1 MPLAPAMPRKV
12 ALALGKRDGEDTALL
27 CAYAAEKVLTRS
39 DVVTALH
46 VSDTPAPSWC
56 ACDAWACSCFAATRW
71 HATAAP
77 LAADARAAADALR
90 VVEGEKRATTYTAD
104 SNLPPW
110 IPDSCKELMR
120 AAFDEPATA
129 AELDA
134 GSAVSAA
141 DAIVDFCATELKP
154 DLLLLGARPRGLIS
168 RVFASSVSSYAV
180 ENSET
185 PVLVVR
191 GSALALPREP
201 ATPLQLG
208 DAGAV
213 RRIALCLDGSPAGR
227 RMVAWAAATL
237 LRPADDIYLLH
248 SPAGLEAADLLPA
261 MGEIEACRIALISHG
276 FPENHISPVE
286 LDFRTDTRDA
296 LVDFLEAG
304 PKAFDACIVG
314 SRGLHGTLTRLMLGS
329 VVRYLLLYAP
339 CPLLVLPNA
348 MLREPPAVETV
359 GPPV

>member
-1 MPLAPAMPRKV
+1 MPRKV

-39 DVVTALH
+39 DVVTVLH
-46 VSDTPAPSWC
+46 VSDTPAPAWC
-56 ACDAWACSCFAATRW
+56 AATRG
-71 HATAAP
+71 HASALLLAAGYAH
-77 LAADARAAADALR
+77 AADARAADALLMRAADARR

-120 AAFDEPATA
+120 AAFEEPATA

-154 DLLLLGARPRGLIS
+154 DLVLLGARPRGLIS

-180 ENSET
+180 ENSDI

-191 GSALALPREP
+191 GSSVVVPREN
-201 ATPLQLG
+201 AAPLQLG

-276 FPENHISPVE
+276 FAESRISPVE

-304 PKAFDACIVG
+304 PTAFDACVVG